1 MSLWEEL
8 KSFEEEMKEDIEKV
22 IEKLGK
28 IDLYGDKIE
37 IDLYSLYSE
46 SEDIRSIVSAAI
58 KDLQKISE
66 DIEGW

>member
-8 KSFEEEMKEDIEKV
+8 KSSEEEMKEDIEKV

-28 IDLYGDKIE
+28 IDLYDNRTE
-37 IDLYSLYSE
+37 IDLYNE

-58 KDLQKISE
+58 KDLQKIGK
-66 DIEGW
+66 DLGGW

>member
-28 IDLYGDKIE
+28 IDLYGDKTE
-37 IDLYSLYSE
+37 INLYSLYSE
-46 SEDIRSIVSAAI
+46 LEDIRSIASAAI

-66 DIEGW
+66 DIGGW